1 MTERI
6 VPSFSP
12 GLLKPPAT
20 VNLAKWMH
28 ERIVRSINDFEKDL
42 DSDQEIGARLVS
54 FGSDVTFHIEDV
66 SFWGP
71 DMIIFEGFSSD
82 GKKVRL
88 LQHVSQLS
96 VLLVATS
103 KLHEKARRIGF
114 DLAERLNENAD
125 VQE

>member
-6 VPSFSP
+6 APSFSP
-12 GLLKPPAT
+12 GMLKPPVT
-20 VNLAKWMH
+20 VNPAKWMY
-28 ERIVRSINDFEKDL
+28 ERIVRSISDFEKDL
-42 DSDQEIGARLVS
+42 DPDQEIGARLVS

-71 DMIIFEGFSSD
+71 DMIIFEGFSAD

-96 VLLVATS
+96 VLLLAT
-103 KLHEKARRIGF
+103 KKIHEKARRIGF
-114 DLAERLNENAD
+114 DLAERLDKDAGT
-125 VQE
+125 